1 MKITIDNKI
10 SERFKLSL
18 EQVRSLYRVAVTTL
32 ATENQKR
39 QGYAIPK
46 TMEISL
52 TFVGDEEI
60 AEINEKYRGV
70 ARPTDVLSFPMF
82 EADEP
87 LCSGSSLGDLIISAD
102 TMKRQAAEY
111 GHSEKRELC
120 FLFVH
125 GLLHLLGYDHE
136 NGGLEAMRMR
146 EKEEAVLTQLGLPR
160 TVSYTE

>member
-1 MKITIDNKI
+1 MKIIIDNKI

-32 ATENQKR
+32 ATEKQKR

-136 NGGLEAMRMR
+136 ISEDE
-146 EKEEAVLTQLGLPR
+146 EKMQFARQDEVLDLLVIIR
-160 TVSYTE
+160 

>member
-1 MKITIDNKI
+1 MKIIIDNKI

-70 ARPTDVLSFPMF
+70 ARPTDVLSFSMF

-136 NGGLEAMRMR
+136 ISEDE
-146 EKEEAVLTQLGLPR
+146 EKMQFARQDEVLDLLGITR
-160 TVSYTE
+160 

>member
-1 MKITIDNKI
+1 MKIIIDNKI

-136 NGGLEAMRMR
+136 ISEAE
-146 EKEEAVLTQLGLPR
+146 EKMQFARQDEVLDLLGITR
-160 TVSYTE
+160 

>member
-1 MKITIDNKI
+1 M
-10 SERFKLSL
+10 
-18 EQVRSLYRVAVTTL
+18 
-32 ATENQKR
+32 
-39 QGYAIPK
+39 
-46 TMEISL
+46 
-52 TFVGDEEI
+52 GDEEI

-136 NGGLEAMRMR
+136 ISEAE
-146 EKEEAVLTQLGLPR
+146 EKMQFARQDEVLDLLGITR
-160 TVSYTE
+160 